1 MENKWKWDV
10 YFRQGGQRRPRKVS
24 DVEALE
30 TDSKDKEPAGRR
42 YREQGFM

>member
-30 TDSKDKEPAGRR
+30 TGSKDKEPAGRS
-42 YREQGFM
+42 REQGFT